1 MITHTRTGHLPVA
14 HNQALH
20 SQKNR
25 SNPSRTHKH
34 THFRPLPEF
43 PLFIEGSVLEYKRF
57 PTNQP
62 TVLTEV
68 SDESRSNRKST
79 DTLIHTHTLS
89 PSPSRS
95 LSPYSS
101 VRPCCAAPCQCFMCV
116 CILFLPAA
124 VLSFFFVRL
133 LLTPAAAVPE
143 GRFSLLKTGSANT
156 EKCVPTGS
164 APLAAP
170 VCHQTDR
177 IVPDC
182 NRKVSFFLQYQC
194 LLRAASSLATRAFLL
209 LRRRRHLVVR
219 CRRM

>member
-116 CILFLPAA
+116 F
-124 VLSFFFVRL
+124 VFFFFLLPCFPSFSFASSSL
-133 LLTPAAAVPE
+133 LLLLFQRAVFPC
-143 GRFSLLKTGSANT
+143 SKLDL
-156 EKCVPTGS
+156 P
-164 APLAAP
+164 
-170 VCHQTDR
+170 
-177 IVPDC
+177 
-182 NRKVSFFLQYQC
+182 
-194 LLRAASSLATRAFLL
+194 
-209 LRRRRHLVVR
+209 LRRSAFRPEVHH
-219 CRRM
+219 